1 MMMPGD
7 IFLKIFGFVCAIAFV
22 VVVSALIGYGFLQ
35 SVGECAGYLFSSG
48 SCSSGLYQLIADY
61 SYTVLIGTTL
71 TVFPAILA
79 IIGFF
84 WLLRNIHHRQTNWL
98 IAQDRVDETIR
109 LRTFFVK
116 WLGLGLITIIAVFV
130 VYGLLI

>member
-1 MMMPGD
+1 MMPGD
-7 IFLKIFGFVCAIAFV
+7 IFLKIFEFICYIALV
-22 VVVSALIGYGFLQ
+22 VVVAALFGYGILQ
-35 SVGECAGYLFSSG
+35 SVGECPDYLFSSD
-48 SCSSGLYQLIADY
+48 SCSSGFYQLIADY

-84 WLLRNIHHRQTNWL
+84 WLLRNIHHRRTHWL

-109 LRTFFVK
+109 LRTFLAK
-116 WLGLGLITIIAVFV
+116 WLGLGLFIVIAVYV
-130 VYGLLI
+130 IYGFLK

>member
-7 IFLKIFGFVCAIAFV
+7 IFLKIFGFVCIIAFV
-22 VVVSALIGYGFLQ
+22 VVVSALIGYGLLQ

-48 SCSSGLYQLIADY
+48 SCSSGFYQLIADY

-84 WLLRNIHHRQTNWL
+84 WLFRNIHHRQTNWL

>member
-7 IFLKIFGFVCAIAFV
+7 IFLKIFEFICYIALVIV
-22 VVVSALIGYGFLQ
+22 VAALFGYGILQ
-35 SVGECAGYLFSSG
+35 SVGECPDYLFSSG
-48 SCSSGLYQLIADY
+48 SCSSGFYQLIADY

-84 WLLRNIHHRQTNWL
+84 WLLRNIHHRRTHWL

-109 LRTFFVK
+109 LRTFLVK
-116 WLGLGLITIIAVFV
+116 WLGLGLFIIIAVYV
-130 VYGLLI
+130 IYGFLK

>member
-1 MMMPGD
+1 MMPGD
-7 IFLKIFGFVCAIAFV
+7 IFLKIFGFVCIIAFV

-48 SCSSGLYQLIADY
+48 SCSSGFYQLIADY

>member
-1 MMMPGD
+1 
-7 IFLKIFGFVCAIAFV
+7 
-22 VVVSALIGYGFLQ
+22 
-35 SVGECAGYLFSSG
+35 LFSSG
-48 SCSSGLYQLIADY
+48 SCSSGFYQLIADY

-84 WLLRNIHHRQTNWL
+84 WLLRNIHHRRTHWL

-109 LRTFFVK
+109 LRTFLVK
-116 WLGLGLITIIAVFV
+116 WLGLGLFIIIAVYV
-130 VYGLLI
+130 IYGFLK